1 MLFLKNLIIC
11 YLTVYGQDPCFV
23 EMVNVI
29 GIPIKVLHEAKG
41 LVVSLEMKTG
51 QTYRG
56 RLISVED
63 NMNLQ
68 LKDVTIIARDGQVTS
83 AETIFIR
90 GSHIRFVVVPDNL
103 RHAPLFKAPGT
114 SSINSRREKRA
125 RTMVGAQSNNY

>member
-1 MLFLKNLIIC
+1 
-11 YLTVYGQDPCFV
+11 
-23 EMVNVI
+23 MVNVI

-41 LVVSLEMKTG
+41 LVISLELKTG

-68 LKDVTIIARDGQVTS
+68 LKDVSLIARDGQVS
-83 AETIFIR
+83 NCETVFLR

-103 RHAPLFKAPGT
+103 RHAPLFKAPGASFT
-114 SSINSRREKRA
+114 GSRREKRA
-125 RTMVGAQSNNY
+125 RTMAGAQGAAP

>member
-1 MLFLKNLIIC
+1 
-11 YLTVYGQDPCFV
+11 
-23 EMVNVI
+23 MVNVI

-41 LVVSLEMKTG
+41 LIVSLEMKTG

-56 RLISVED
+56 KLISIED

-68 LKDVTIIARDGQVTS
+68 LKDVTVISRDGKVS
-83 AETIFIR
+83 ASDTVFLR

-114 SSINSRREKRA
+114 SSVGSRREKRA
-125 RTMVGAQSNNY
+125 RTMVGAQAKNF

>member
-1 MLFLKNLIIC
+1 
-11 YLTVYGQDPCFV
+11 
-23 EMVNVI
+23 MVNII
-29 GIPIKVLHEAKG
+29 GIPIKVLHESKG

-68 LKDVTIIARDGQVTS
+68 LKDVTIIARDGQVS
-83 AETIFIR
+83 ASDTVFLR
-90 GSHIRFVVVPDNL
+90 GSHIRFIVVPDNL

-114 SSINSRREKRA
+114 ATSGSRREKRA
-125 RTMVGAQSNNY
+125 RTMTGVQGR

>member
-1 MLFLKNLIIC
+1 
-11 YLTVYGQDPCFV
+11 
-23 EMVNVI
+23 MVNVI

-41 LVVSLEMKTG
+41 LVVSLELKTG

-63 NMNLQ
+63 NMNIQ
-68 LKDVTIIARDGQVTS
+68 LKDVTIIARDGQVTA
-83 AETIFIR
+83 AEAIFIR

-125 RTMVGAQSNNY
+125 RAIVGAPPKNY

>member
-1 MLFLKNLIIC
+1 
-11 YLTVYGQDPCFV
+11 
-23 EMVNVI
+23 MVNVI

-41 LVVSLEMKTG
+41 LVVSLELKTG

-68 LKDVTIIARDGQVTS
+68 LKDVTIIARDGQVSTS
-83 AETIFIR
+83 ETVFLR

-114 SSINSRREKRA
+114 STTGSRREKRA
-125 RTMVGAQSNNY
+125 RTMTGGPTKSF

>member
-1 MLFLKNLIIC
+1 
-11 YLTVYGQDPCFV
+11 
-23 EMVNVI
+23 MVNII

-41 LVVSLEMKTG
+41 LVVSLELKTG

-68 LKDVTIIARDGQVTS
+68 LKDVTVIARDGQVS
-83 AETIFIR
+83 ACDTVFLR

-103 RHAPLFKAPGT
+103 RHAPIFKAPG
-114 SSINSRREKRA
+114 SGLVGSRREKRA
-125 RTMVGAQSNNY
+125 RTLSGAQN